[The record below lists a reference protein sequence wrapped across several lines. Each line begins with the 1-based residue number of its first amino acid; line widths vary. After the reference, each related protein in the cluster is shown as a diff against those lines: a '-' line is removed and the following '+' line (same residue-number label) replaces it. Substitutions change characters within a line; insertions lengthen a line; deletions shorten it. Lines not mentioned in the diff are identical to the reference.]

1 MFNTN
6 EKDLKESYSIKK
18 KNQKIKKKNFD
29 PLATLPGPQGTPYHN
44 LGVEI

>member
-18 KNQKIKKKNFD
+18 NQKIKKNFLT
-29 PLATLPGPQGTPYHN
+29 PWRPSRAPQGTPYLS